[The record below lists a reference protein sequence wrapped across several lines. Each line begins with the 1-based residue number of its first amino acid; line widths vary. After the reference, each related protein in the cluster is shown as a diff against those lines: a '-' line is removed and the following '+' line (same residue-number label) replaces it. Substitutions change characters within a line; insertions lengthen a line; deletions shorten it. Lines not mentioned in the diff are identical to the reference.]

1 MRPRFS
7 QARNLGT
14 KKQPPSKGRLSF
26 VVLNQLGRYFFFL
39 AVFFFATFFTVF
51 LALAMV
57 LIVGLVLVF
66 RLRKLRKD

>member
-1 MRPRFS
+1 MS
-7 QARNLGT
+7 EVLASRNLGI
-14 KKQPPSKGRLSF
+14 KKTAALERTAVV
-26 VVLNQLGRYFFFL
+26 VVLNQRGRYFFFL

>member
-1 MRPRFS
+1 M
-7 QARNLGT
+7 
-14 KKQPPSKGRLSF
+14 
-26 VVLNQLGRYFFFL
+26 VLNQRGRYFFFL